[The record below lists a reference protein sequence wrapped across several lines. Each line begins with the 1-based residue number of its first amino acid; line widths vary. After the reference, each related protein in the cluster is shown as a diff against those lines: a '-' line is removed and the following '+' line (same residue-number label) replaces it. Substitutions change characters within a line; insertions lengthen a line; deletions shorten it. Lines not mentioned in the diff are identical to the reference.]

1 MTNIAKTISDYIKN
15 NLDGL
20 TVVNDLFPDADSEGV
35 VAIHDPS
42 TRKVLEFID
51 GTSEYQLNISYKAR
65 YKNAADARSKLD
77 AILNLLDGQK
87 LLDST
92 DNLVIKL
99 STVSNVQF
107 LGIDDKNFTIY
118 TCSISVEYRTTS
130 F

>member
-1 MTNIAKTISDYIKN
+1 MTNIAKTISDYIKH

-20 TVVNDLFPDADSEGV
+20 KIENDLFAKADTEGV

-65 YKNAADARSKLD
+65 YKNAAEARSKLD
-77 AILNLLDGQK
+77 SILNLLEGQK

-92 DNLVIKL
+92 DNLVLKL
-99 STVSNVQF
+99 KTVSNVQF
-107 LGIDDKNFTIY
+107 LGIDDKNYSIY
-118 TCSISVEYRTTS
+118 TCSISVEYRTTL